1 MGMGLPYESDS
12 SPFAE
17 LRNGASGVLGAP
29 YEAVTRNVLQGGA
42 ECRLLL
48 SWCSICSS
56 LIQAVIAPT
65 RRRPTRAFPT
75 FLRRDQYISY
85 IDSSSV
91 SCPITFRIA
100 VIPRAHNGFDGALP
114 HQSGHMRM
122 AIHCVAANALLF
134 RDIPMGCSSRFES
147 DTSVVEHARSHKAKT
162 K

>member
-1 MGMGLPYESDS
+1 MDMGLPYESDS

-48 SWCSICSS
+48 SWCSFCSS

-65 RRRPTRAFPT
+65 RQRPTRAFPT
-75 FLRRDQYISY
+75 LLGRSQYISY

-91 SCPITFRIA
+91 SCPTIFGIA
-100 VIPRAHNGFDGALP
+100 VIPRAHNGFDGACPISPDTCAWRYTASRLMLY
-114 HQSGHMRM
+114 SF
-122 AIHCVAANALLF
+122 AIYH
-134 RDIPMGCSSRFES
+134 
-147 DTSVVEHARSHKAKT
+147 
-162 K
+162 